1 MERMQKSSELS
12 WIEVQFLKEA
22 VETVVQCRNT
32 LKWSRFKKKKK
43 KKKKKKID
51 TFITIIDTL
60 TMNKVQN

>member
-32 LKWSRFKKKKK
+32 LMWSKFNKIEIEIE
-43 KKKKKKID
+43 ID
-51 TFITIIDTL
+51 T
-60 TMNKVQN
+60 